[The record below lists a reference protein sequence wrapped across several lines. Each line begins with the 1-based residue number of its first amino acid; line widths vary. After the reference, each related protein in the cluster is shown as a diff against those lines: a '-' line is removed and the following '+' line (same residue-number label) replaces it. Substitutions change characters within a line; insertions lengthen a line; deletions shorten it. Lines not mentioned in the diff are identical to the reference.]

1 MNLTGLRLK
10 DDPEFV
16 LKTFYFDLPEK
27 YYISDGNFVFE
38 IMNEMKRT
46 FSFSVNQF
54 HLYIM
59 EIDRVLRKKD
69 HLFQI
74 QNTEDFFNEF
84 SFLNIY
90 PEITLGVEVE
100 NRLIELAY
108 RLYCSVLSIMMTNKL
123 YLPQP
128 VLQVDERY
136 KVNCYHIGGY
146 DNFSIILYK
155 TNPWSPI

>member
-27 YYISDGNFVFE
+27 YYISDGNLVFE
-38 IMNEMKRT
+38 IMNEMKRI
-46 FSFSVNQF
+46 FSFSMNQF

-90 PEITLGVEVE
+90 PEITVDVEVE

-123 YLPQP
+123 YLPHP
-128 VLQVDERY
+128 VLQVDEHY

>member
-1 MNLTGLRLK
+1 MILTQQRLK

-16 LKTFYFDLPEK
+16 LKAYYIDLSEK
-27 YYISDGNFVFE
+27 YYISDGNLVFE

-46 FSFSVNQF
+46 CSFTLNQF

-74 QNTEDFFNEF
+74 QNTQDFFNEF

-90 PEITLGVEVE
+90 PEITLDVEVE
-100 NRLIELAY
+100 NQLIELAY

-123 YLPQP
+123 YLPTP
-128 VLQVDERY
+128 VIQTDGFY

-146 DNFSIILYK
+146 DDFNIILYK

>member
-1 MNLTGLRLK
+1 MILTQQRLK

-16 LKTFYFDLPEK
+16 LKAYYIDLSEK
-27 YYISDGNFVFE
+27 YYISDGNLVFE
-38 IMNEMKRT
+38 IMNEMKHT
-46 FSFSVNQF
+46 YSFTLNQF

-74 QNTEDFFNEF
+74 QNTQDFFNEF

-90 PEITLGVEVE
+90 PEITLDVEVE
-100 NRLIELAY
+100 NQLIELAY

-123 YLPQP
+123 YLPTP
-128 VLQVDERY
+128 VIQTDGFY

-146 DNFSIILYK
+146 DDFNIILYK

>member
-1 MNLTGLRLK
+1 MILTQQRLK

-16 LKTFYFDLPEK
+16 LKAYYIDLSEK
-27 YYISDGNFVFE
+27 YYISDGNLIFE

-46 FSFSVNQF
+46 YSFTLNQF

-69 HLFQI
+69 QLFQI
-74 QNTEDFFNEF
+74 QNTQDFFNEF

-90 PEITLGVEVE
+90 PEITLDVEVE
-100 NRLIELAY
+100 NQLIELAY

-123 YLPQP
+123 YLPTP
-128 VLQVDERY
+128 VIQTDGFY

-146 DNFSIILYK
+146 DDFNIILYK

>member
-1 MNLTGLRLK
+1 MILTQQRLK

-16 LKTFYFDLPEK
+16 LKAYYIDLSEK
-27 YYISDGNFVFE
+27 YYISDGNLVFE

-46 FSFSVNQF
+46 YSFTLNQF

-74 QNTEDFFNEF
+74 QNTRDFFNEF

-90 PEITLGVEVE
+90 PEITLDVEVE
-100 NRLIELAY
+100 NQLIELAY

-123 YLPQP
+123 YLPTP
-128 VLQVDERY
+128 VIQTDGFY

-146 DNFSIILYK
+146 DDFNIILYK

>member
-1 MNLTGLRLK
+1 MILTQQRLK

-16 LKTFYFDLPEK
+16 LKAYYIDLSEK
-27 YYISDGNFVFE
+27 YYISDGNLVFE

-46 FSFSVNQF
+46 YSFTLNQF

-74 QNTEDFFNEF
+74 QNTQDFFNEF

-90 PEITLGVEVE
+90 PEITLDVEVE
-100 NRLIELAY
+100 NQLIELAY

-123 YLPQP
+123 YLPTP
-128 VLQVDERY
+128 VIQTDGFY

-146 DNFSIILYK
+146 DDFNIILYK

>member
-1 MNLTGLRLK
+1 MILTQQRLK

-16 LKTFYFDLPEK
+16 LKAYYIDLSEK
-27 YYISDGNFVFE
+27 YYISDGNLIFE

-46 FSFSVNQF
+46 YSFTLNQF

-74 QNTEDFFNEF
+74 QNTQDFFNEF

-90 PEITLGVEVE
+90 PEITLDVEVE

-123 YLPQP
+123 YLPTP
-128 VLQVDERY
+128 VIQTDGYY

-146 DNFSIILYK
+146 DDFNIILYK

>member
-1 MNLTGLRLK
+1 MILTQQRLK

-16 LKTFYFDLPEK
+16 LKAYYIDLSEK
-27 YYISDGNFVFE
+27 YYISDGNLIFE

-46 FSFSVNQF
+46 YSFTLNQF

-74 QNTEDFFNEF
+74 QNTQDFFNEF

-90 PEITLGVEVE
+90 PEITLDVEVE
-100 NRLIELAY
+100 NQLIELAY

-123 YLPQP
+123 YLPTP
-128 VLQVDERY
+128 VMQTDGYY

-146 DNFSIILYK
+146 DDFNIILYK

>member
-1 MNLTGLRLK
+1 MILTQQRLK

-16 LKTFYFDLPEK
+16 LKAYYIDLSEK
-27 YYISDGNFVFE
+27 YYISDGNLIFE

-46 FSFSVNQF
+46 YSFTLNQF

-74 QNTEDFFNEF
+74 QNTQDFFNEF

-90 PEITLGVEVE
+90 PEITLDGEVE
-100 NRLIELAY
+100 NQLIELAY

-123 YLPQP
+123 YLPTP
-128 VLQVDERY
+128 VIQTDGYY

-146 DNFSIILYK
+146 DDFNIILYK

>member
-1 MNLTGLRLK
+1 MILTQQRLK

-16 LKTFYFDLPEK
+16 LKAYYIDLSEK
-27 YYISDGNFVFE
+27 YYISDGNLIFE

-46 FSFSVNQF
+46 YSFTLNQF

-74 QNTEDFFNEF
+74 QNTQDFFNEF

-90 PEITLGVEVE
+90 PEITLDVEVE
-100 NRLIELAY
+100 NQLIELAY

-123 YLPQP
+123 YLPTP
-128 VLQVDERY
+128 VIQTDGFY

-146 DNFSIILYK
+146 DDFNIILYK
-155 TNPWSPI
+155 INPWSPI

>member
-1 MNLTGLRLK
+1 MILTQQRLK

-16 LKTFYFDLPEK
+16 LKAYYIDLSEK
-27 YYISDGNFVFE
+27 YYISDGNLVFE

-46 FSFSVNQF
+46 YSFTLNQF

-74 QNTEDFFNEF
+74 QNTQDFFNEF

-90 PEITLGVEVE
+90 PEITLDVEVE
-100 NRLIELAY
+100 NQLIELAY

-123 YLPQP
+123 YLPTP
-128 VLQVDERY
+128 VMQTDGFY

-146 DNFSIILYK
+146 DDFNIILYK

>member
-1 MNLTGLRLK
+1 MILTQQRLK

-16 LKTFYFDLPEK
+16 LKAYYIDLSEK
-27 YYISDGNFVFE
+27 YYISDGNLIFE

-46 FSFSVNQF
+46 YSFTLNQF

-74 QNTEDFFNEF
+74 QNTQDFFNEL

-90 PEITLGVEVE
+90 PEITLDVEIE
-100 NRLIELAY
+100 NQLIELAH

-123 YLPQP
+123 YLPTP
-128 VLQVDERY
+128 VMQTDGFY

-146 DNFSIILYK
+146 DDFNIILYK

>member
-1 MNLTGLRLK
+1 MILTQQRLK

-16 LKTFYFDLPEK
+16 LKAYYIDLSEK
-27 YYISDGNFVFE
+27 YYISDGNLVFE

-46 FSFSVNQF
+46 YSFTLNQF

-74 QNTEDFFNEF
+74 QNTQDFFNEF

-90 PEITLGVEVE
+90 PEITLDVEVE
-100 NRLIELAY
+100 NQLIELAY
-108 RLYCSVLSIMMTNKL
+108 RLYCSVLSIMVTNKL
-123 YLPQP
+123 YLPTP
-128 VLQVDERY
+128 VIQTDGYY

-146 DNFSIILYK
+146 DDFNIILYK

>member
-1 MNLTGLRLK
+1 MNLTHQRLK

-16 LKTFYFDLPEK
+16 LKAYYIDLSEK
-27 YYISDGNFVFE
+27 YYISDGNLVFE

-74 QNTEDFFNEF
+74 QNMEDFFNEF

-90 PEITLGVEVE
+90 PEITLNVETE

-108 RLYCSVLSIMMTNKL
+108 RLYSSVLSIMMTNKL

-128 VLQVDERY
+128 VMQADGLY

-146 DNFSIILYK
+146 DNFNIILYK

>member
-1 MNLTGLRLK
+1 MILTQQRLK

-16 LKTFYFDLPEK
+16 LKAYYIDLSEK
-27 YYISDGNFVFE
+27 YYISDGNLVFE

-46 FSFSVNQF
+46 YSFTLNQF

-74 QNTEDFFNEF
+74 QNTQDFFNEF

-90 PEITLGVEVE
+90 PEITLDVEVE
-100 NRLIELAY
+100 NQLIELAY

-123 YLPQP
+123 YLPTP
-128 VLQVDERY
+128 VMQTDGYY

-146 DNFSIILYK
+146 DDFNIILYK

>member
-1 MNLTGLRLK
+1 MILTQQRLK

-16 LKTFYFDLPEK
+16 LKAYYIDLSEK
-27 YYISDGNFVFE
+27 YYISDGNLIFE

-46 FSFSVNQF
+46 YSFTLNQF

-74 QNTEDFFNEF
+74 QNTQDFFNEF

-90 PEITLGVEVE
+90 PEITLDVEVE
-100 NRLIELAY
+100 NQLIELAY

-123 YLPQP
+123 YLPTP
-128 VLQVDERY
+128 VIQTDGYY

-146 DNFSIILYK
+146 DDFNIILYK

>member
-1 MNLTGLRLK
+1 MNLTHQRLK
-10 DDPEFV
+10 DDPDFV
-16 LKTFYFDLPEK
+16 LKAYYIDLSEK
-27 YYISDGNFVFE
+27 YYISDGNLVFE

-46 FSFSVNQF
+46 FTFSVNQF

-74 QNTEDFFNEF
+74 QNTQDFFNEF

-90 PEITLGVEVE
+90 PEITLDVEVE
-100 NRLIELAY
+100 NQLIELAY

-123 YLPQP
+123 YLPTP
-128 VLQVDERY
+128 VTQTDGFY

-146 DNFSIILYK
+146 DDFNIILYK

>member
-1 MNLTGLRLK
+1 MILTQQRLK

-16 LKTFYFDLPEK
+16 LKAYYIDLSEK
-27 YYISDGNFVFE
+27 YYISDGNLIFE

-46 FSFSVNQF
+46 YSFTLNQF

-69 HLFQI
+69 HIFQI
-74 QNTEDFFNEF
+74 QNTQDFFNEF

-90 PEITLGVEVE
+90 PEITLDVEVE
-100 NRLIELAY
+100 NQLIELAY

-123 YLPQP
+123 YLPTP
-128 VLQVDERY
+128 VIQTDGFY

-146 DNFSIILYK
+146 DDFNIILYK

>member
-1 MNLTGLRLK
+1 MILTQQRLK

-16 LKTFYFDLPEK
+16 LKAYYIDLSEK
-27 YYISDGNFVFE
+27 YYISDGNLVFE

-46 FSFSVNQF
+46 YSFTLNQF

-74 QNTEDFFNEF
+74 QNTQDFFNEF

-90 PEITLGVEVE
+90 PEITLDVEVE
-100 NRLIELAY
+100 NQLIELAY

-123 YLPQP
+123 YLPTP
-128 VLQVDERY
+128 VIQTDGYY

-146 DNFSIILYK
+146 DDFNIILYK

>member
-1 MNLTGLRLK
+1 MILTQQRLK

-16 LKTFYFDLPEK
+16 LKAYYIDLSEK
-27 YYISDGNFVFE
+27 YYISDGNLIFE

-46 FSFSVNQF
+46 YSFTLNQF

-74 QNTEDFFNEF
+74 QNTQDFFNEF

-90 PEITLGVEVE
+90 PEITLDVEIE
-100 NRLIELAY
+100 NQLIELAH

-123 YLPQP
+123 YLPTP
-128 VLQVDERY
+128 VMQTDGFY

-146 DNFSIILYK
+146 DDFNIILYK

>member
-1 MNLTGLRLK
+1 MILTQQRLK

-16 LKTFYFDLPEK
+16 LKAYYIDLSEK
-27 YYISDGNFVFE
+27 YYISDGNLVFE

-46 FSFSVNQF
+46 YSFTLNQF

-74 QNTEDFFNEF
+74 QNTQDFFNEF

-90 PEITLGVEVE
+90 PEITLDVEVE
-100 NRLIELAY
+100 NQLIELAY

-123 YLPQP
+123 YLPPP
-128 VLQVDERY
+128 VIQTDGFY

-146 DNFSIILYK
+146 DDFNIILYK